1 MNRLLQVILYAG
13 FAVFVGYFSAA
24 PAYDYANPE
33 LTSIK
38 LSLSHA
44 ANRVHPCP
52 KLGPQE
58 IADRAAS
65 GRPMQKCER
74 ERLPLTIALEID
86 GEVVYE
92 AMAYPSGLWSD
103 GPSSIYERLQVVPGP
118 HEITARLRDS
128 GRDSGWDYT
137 HSERVDLAPG
147 RYFTITFRAETGG
160 FKFR

>member
-1 MNRLLQVILYAG
+1 MNRLLQVFLYAG

-24 PAYDYANPE
+24 PAYNYADPE

-44 ANRVHPCP
+44 ANRVHPCK
-52 KLGPQE
+52 KLTPQE
-58 IADRAAS
+58 LVELAAS
-65 GRPMQKCER
+65 GKPLQKCER

-86 GEVVYE
+86 GELVYE
-92 AMAYPSGLWSD
+92 AMARPSGLWSD
-103 GPSSIYERLQVVPGP
+103 GPSSIYERLQVAPGS
-118 HEITARLRDS
+118 HEITVRLRDS
-128 GRDSGWDYT
+128 DRESGWDYT

-160 FKFR
+160 FSFR